1 MAIVVP
7 RGWHPVVALIFRL
20 AFASSGVA
28 LIVTALT
35 IVVRQR
41 RQRCYAITRGRALV
55 IGGFWAEGT
64 RTYPLAHLVDLSV
77 KAGRRGEGTIWFG
90 AVHPDAL
97 SGPSIGGFAGAGD
110 YVQPQFE
117 HIADAEKTLEI
128 LREATAA
135 AKARVARRTGRRA
148 APEG

>member
-1 MAIVVP
+1 VAIVVP

-35 IVVRQR
+35 M
-41 RQRCYAITRGRALV
+41 
-55 IGGFWAEGT
+55 
-64 RTYPLAHLVDLSV
+64 

-117 HIADAEKTLEI
+117 HIADADKTLEI